1 MRREEPME
9 TQNVRQIV
17 FTGPDRVEVVNR
29 PMDPPG
35 DNDVVIRTSV
45 TMISPGTE
53 TACLTAQPSGLTY
66 PHTPGYSHTGVIADV
81 GRNVK
86 DFAVGDRVYS
96 QSRHIEYAVLP
107 EDAPS
112 LLRIPDTV
120 SNEAAV
126 FATLA
131 AVALYGVRRA
141 GVTLGDTVAIVGAG
155 LVGLLALKLSVLCGA
170 RTVHVLDLRRD
181 RRELA
186 AACGAD
192 SVASPADTDASA
204 DLTHGEGF
212 DVVLDAT
219 GSPNAV
225 RTSLALARIRGR
237 VALLGSPH
245 GPASLDDWFY
255 ELDRKDITLIGC
267 HQPNNLLTASTLYA
281 HDQRSERAL
290 FLELVAKQKLI
301 LSDLPCGRISPD
313 RAPEAYR
320 QIRDPESALLT
331 FLFNWSG

>member
-1 MRREEPME
+1 MK

-17 FTGPDRVEVVNR
+17 FTGPDRIEVLNR
-29 PMDPPG
+29 PMDRPG
-35 DNDVVIRTSV
+35 DNDVVIRTTV

-53 TACLTAQPSGLTY
+53 TACLTAQPNGLTY
-66 PHTPGYSHTGVIADV
+66 PHTPGYSHTGVITEV
-81 GRNVK
+81 GRSVQNL
-86 DFAVGDRVYS
+86 AVGDRVYS

-107 EDAPS
+107 ADAAS
-112 LLRIPDTV
+112 LIRIPDTV
-120 SNEAAV
+120 SDEEAV
-126 FATLA
+126 LATLG

-155 LVGLLALKLSVLCGA
+155 LVGLLALKLSMLCGA
-170 RTVHVLDLRRD
+170 RTVHMLDVRRD

-186 AACGAD
+186 HACGAD
-192 SVASPADTDASA
+192 SVASPADPDASV
-204 DLTHGEGF
+204 DPTHGEGF

-219 GSPNAV
+219 GNPKAV

-255 ELDRKDITLIGC
+255 ELDRKDVTLIGC
-267 HQPNNLLTASTLYA
+267 HQPNNPLAASTVYG

-290 FLELVAKQKLI
+290 FLELAAKKKLV

-320 QIRDPESALLT
+320 RIRDPECAFLT
-331 FLFNWSG
+331 YLFDWSEII